1 MNFADRQPD
10 IVVDELP
17 SPNHEREPQVLTHW
31 KFEEEQSL
39 ARRRS
44 ARWRHNQHPVEEIRR
59 TNGIL
64 FITSYFV
71 KSFQDGLIL
80 MR

>member
-17 SPNHEREPQVLTHW
+17 SPIHEREPGVLPHW
-31 KFEEEQSL
+31 TFEDEQSL

-44 ARWRHNQHPVEEIRR
+44 ARWRHNQHPMEEIRR

-64 FITSYFV
+64 FITNYFV
-71 KSFQDGLIL
+71 KSFQDDLIM